1 MATKNDD
8 VEEIILTEE
17 SQLQIQ
23 PSFFL
28 IKTGKTD

>member
-8 VEEIILTEE
+8 VEEIAVTNTTF
-17 SQLQIQ
+17 
-23 PSFFL
+23 FFL